1 MRVIQPWLEAN
12 SHLPNKWFSAQILVW
27 PIQISTWARVKIHP
41 PGKWFSVQFAS
52 SNDTARREALN
63 RNCTHACL
71 DLPMCL
77 PRPFLMVGWWGL
89 MKSGATN
96 ADEVEVEEE
105 DEGSVVTA
113 K

>member
-1 MRVIQPWLEAN
+1 
-12 SHLPNKWFSAQILVW
+12 
-27 PIQISTWARVKIHP
+27 
-41 PGKWFSVQFAS
+41 
-52 SNDTARREALN
+52 
-63 RNCTHACL
+63 
-71 DLPMCL
+71 MCL